1 MRPFVKWRIALI
13 PMILFAWPKTSSA
26 QQQPSATVIV
36 NARIADGT
44 GKPLRRANVRIA
56 GDRIVKV
63 GSFQPAKDE
72 QVIDAKDLVVA
83 PGFIDIHN
91 HSTEGIESDPLAET
105 QIAQGITT
113 VVVGADGD
121 SPWPIAP
128 WLKAR
133 EASPA
138 SLNIALMAGHAAIR
152 EQVMGK
158 DFQRVATS
166 AEVEKM
172 VQLVDQGMTEGA
184 IGLSSGLEYEVGS
197 YSATDEVVAM
207 SAAAAKRGGFYMTH
221 IRDEADKAFDALKE
235 EIAIG
240 ERAHIPIQHSH
251 IKLGTVGVWGK
262 APQYIQVI
270 EAARKRGVD
279 FLADC

>member
-1 MRPFVKWRIALI
+1 MRPFVKSRIAFIPLI
-13 PMILFAWPKTSSA
+13 LLAWPSTSSA

-44 GKPLRRANVRIA
+44 GKPLRRASVRIA

-72 QVIDAKDLVVA
+72 QVIDAKDLVLA

-133 EASPA
+133 ETNPA
-138 SLNIALMAGHAAIR
+138 SLNIALMAGHATIR

-158 DFQRVATS
+158 DFKRAATP

-172 VQLVDQGMTEGA
+172 AHLVDQGMTEGA
-184 IGLSSGLEYEVGS
+184 IGL
-197 YSATDEVVAM
+197 
-207 SAAAAKRGGFYMTH
+207 
-221 IRDEADKAFDALKE
+221 
-235 EIAIG
+235 
-240 ERAHIPIQHSH
+240 
-251 IKLGTVGVWGK
+251 
-262 APQYIQVI
+262 
-270 EAARKRGVD
+270 
-279 FLADC
+279 